1 MASIFSKAHDAL
13 KVQKGSEDP
22 NGPAKK
28 YGKWSNIDLEPTPP
42 EQRNWSPL
50 YYFAFQFSIA
60 FSPTTYNIGS
70 TLFSIG
76 LNYWTIIIAAFLGT
90 FLCCLVLYFNSR
102 GPIFY
107 HVG

>member
-1 MASIFSKAHDAL
+1 MASFLAKAQDAI
-13 KVQKGSEDP
+13 KVKKGEGGGD
-22 NGPAKK
+22 AKK
-28 YGKWSNIDLEPTPP
+28 YGKWSNVDLEPTPP

-76 LNYWTIIIAAFLGT
+76 LNYWLVIIAAFLGT
-90 FLCCLVLYFNSR
+90 FMCCLVLYFNSR
-102 GPIFY
+102 GPLFY
-107 HVG
+107 HIG